1 MKKQVATVI
10 SNVVNPFLVGLG
22 VILLTSF
29 YTAASSL
36 DALKWALFAVAL
48 TVLPI
53 FMVVLYFF
61 RTGRLDTFFV
71 NIREQR
77 TTLYLITSFCVVAS
91 CVLLAY
97 LGAPITLV
105 AALATSIAITLVFMC
120 INFWWKIS
128 LHTAIIAGSATA
140 LVILYGWN
148 GWSGMFTVTLVP
160 LTTWA
165 RVELKS
171 HSLAQATTGALLA
184 AVIVV
189 AVFQRFAVAA

>member
-1 MKKQVATVI
+1 MKKQIATVI

-29 YTAASSL
+29 ASAATSR
-36 DALKWALFAVAL
+36 DALKWALVAVLL

-77 TTLYLITSFCVVAS
+77 TTLYLITSLCVVAG

-97 LGAPITLV
+97 LDAPITLV
-105 AALATSIAITLVFMC
+105 AALVTSIVITLIFMC

-128 LHTAIIAGSATA
+128 LHTAIIAGSATV

-171 HSLAQATTGALLA
+171 HSFAQATTGAFLA